1 MDDLIA
7 IGIKKGIIKFDE
19 DQKFIKYVNQNKK
32 RSFSNP
38 EEKVQAETFLKLVI
52 DKGYPPE
59 NIVQFYTVTMGADK
73 READIVVFDSPS
85 HVKPIIVVECK
96 REEVS
101 EQEFQQA
108 VNQAFSYAHAIAGS
122 IKYLWVTS
130 GLKDEYF
137 KFDKESGTKEG
148 LPDIPQFGSDKVAP
162 YRYGTGGGSRT
173 YIKNGKEERQNFKD
187 IQIVSEQG
195 LTKKLKQA
203 HDALWAG
210 GQLNPSEA
218 FDELDKLIFC
228 KVYDEKYKVI
238 GQDKLQRRRKGEIYD
253 FQVIQEEGIGKSP
266 QEIEEDATRKT
277 NKALEKRIKAIYNAG
292 KKKDKEV
299 FKDDIRLSPQ
309 RLRTVVEYLQGLN
322 FEATDL
328 DSKGRAFETFMGSF
342 FRGEFGQYF
351 TPRNIVQFIVESL
364 PIKNTSI
371 VLDSSCGSGGFL
383 LYALDKVRKQ
393 ADKLFPHHGAGEE
406 DYDAWR
412 EHWHD
417 FASTNLYGIE
427 ISEQIA
433 RTAKMNMIIHDDG
446 HTNVISLDGLES
458 PKNIKLLTEN
468 NGFQHNRFDFIIT
481 NPPFGSSIKKSEKR
495 YLSSYVFGK
504 KEYHWLDYK
513 NQHKS
518 PVVRNNQSTEILFI
532 EQCYHFLSEGG
543 YLAVVIPD
551 GILTNSSLQYV
562 RDQIEDWYRIIAVVS
577 MPQTAFSANGAGVK
591 SSVLFLRKQTVQ
603 QTRLLEDRKIKIQQR
618 LLVEHNFIERVEAW
632 EKEKKTKIKEHDG
645 FVNNTAFMV
654 KKEIEKTE
662 EFKDWKQTVTDHYNT
677 LISNLKEE
685 MEDAYLEARRKELP
699 DYQILMAIAE
709 NIGYDATGKDS
720 SQILSKQELIEGNHQ
735 KIIEKRKHD
744 LYAEEVIR
752 TLDLQG
758 NDVKTEKE
766 VEPDGILEALKS
778 FINAIENEA

>member
-1 MDDLIA
+1 MDI
-7 IGIKKGIIKFDE
+7 IEQGIEKGYISLDD
-19 DQKFIKYVNQNKK
+19 DQKYIRYNYQNKR

-38 EEKVQAETFLKLVI
+38 EEKIQAESFLKLI
-52 DKGYPPE
+52 IEKGYPEE
-59 NIVQFYTVTMGADK
+59 NIVQFMTVTMGADK
-73 READIVVFDSPS
+73 READIVVFDSPA
-85 HVKPIIVVECK
+85 HVKPIIVIECK

-122 IKYLWVTS
+122 IKYVWVTS

-137 KFDKESGTKEG
+137 KFNKESGTKEG
-148 LPDIPQFGSDKVAP
+148 LIDIPNYGSDKVAP
-162 YRYGTGGGSRT
+162 YRYVKGGGSRT
-173 YIKNGKEERQNFKD
+173 YVKNGREEKQNFQD
-187 IQIVSEQG
+187 IQTVSEQD

-228 KVYDEKYKVI
+228 KVYDEKYKVV
-238 GQDKLQRRRKGEIYD
+238 GDDELLRRRKGEIYD
-253 FQVIQEEGIGKSP
+253 FQIIQEEGVGKTP
-266 QEIEEDATRKT
+266 QEIEEDANRKT
-277 NKALEKRIKAIYNAG
+277 NKALENRVKAIYRAG

-309 RLRTVVEYLQGLN
+309 RLRTVVEYLQGIN

-351 TPRNIVQFIVESL
+351 TPRVIVQFIVEAL

-371 VLDSSCGSGGFL
+371 VLDTSCGSGGFL
-383 LYALDKVRKQ
+383 LYALDKVRRQ
-393 ADKLFPHHGAGEE
+393 ANLLYPKYADDKD
-406 DYDAWR
+406 DYIAWH

-458 PKNIKLLTEN
+458 PENIKLLTEN
-468 NGFQHNRFDFIIT
+468 NGFQHERFDFIIT

-495 YLSSYVFGK
+495 YLTSYVFGK

-513 NQHKS
+513 NQGKS
-518 PVVRNNQSTEILFI
+518 PKPRNNQSTEVLFI
-532 EQCYHFLSEGG
+532 EQCYHFLNTGG

-562 RDQIEDWYRIIAVVS
+562 RDQIEDWYKIVAVIS
-577 MPQTAFSANGAGVK
+577 MPQTAFSATGAGVK
-591 SSVLFLRKQTVQ
+591 SSVLFLKKHSFDQTKN
-603 QTRLLEDRKIKIQQR
+603 LEELKVNIQQR

-632 EKEKKTKIKEHDG
+632 EKEKKLTIKEHNG
-645 FVNNTAFMV
+645 FVNNTPFMT
-654 KKEIEKTE
+654 KKEIEQTDS
-662 EFKDWKQTVTDHYNT
+662 FKEWKKETSDHFNT

-685 MEDAYLEARRKELP
+685 MEDYYLEARRSMLP

-709 NIGYDATGKDS
+709 NIGYDATGKES
-720 SQILSKQELIEGNHQ
+720 SRLISKQELIEGKHQ
-735 KIIEKRKHD
+735 IIVEKRNHD
-744 LYAEEVIR
+744 LYSEEIIK
-752 TLDLQG
+752 TLDMQG
-758 NDVKTEKE
+758 NDVKTEKT
-766 VEPDGILEALKS
+766 VIPDGILEALKS
-778 FINAIENEA
+778 FINQIERKV